1 MADLV
6 QVQLRCQLKT
16 PLRLQLNE
24 TSKAA
29 AAAFPAA
36 GRKVDFR
43 FHENFWWWPFNHVNF
58 LVLFS
63 VRFKLALAWN

>member
-16 PLRLQLNE
+16 PLRLQLNK
-24 TSKAA
+24 TSKAAA

-36 GRKVDFR
+36 GRKVDIR
-43 FHENFWWWPFNHVNF
+43 FHENFSWWPFNHVNF

-63 VRFKLALAWN
+63 VRDSN

>member
-1 MADLV
+1 MADL
-6 QVQLRCQLKT
+6 VQLRCQLKT

-29 AAAFPAA
+29 AAFPAA
-36 GRKVDFR
+36 GRKVDIR
-43 FHENFWWWPFNHVNF
+43 FLENFWLWPFNHVNF

-63 VRFKLALAWN
+63 VRDSN